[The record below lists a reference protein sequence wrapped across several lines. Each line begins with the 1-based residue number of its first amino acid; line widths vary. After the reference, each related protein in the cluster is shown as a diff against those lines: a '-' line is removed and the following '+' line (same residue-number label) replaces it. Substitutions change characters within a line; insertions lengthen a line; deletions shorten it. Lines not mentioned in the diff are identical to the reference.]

1 MYRLHEVVD
10 GGIHERHVQGAE
22 GRYIDIEG
30 ASSMQ
35 WEVAMDVDVL
45 DVLDVLD
52 ALDDALYVVAVQ
64 GVDELGEEL

>member
-45 DVLDVLD
+45 DGLD

-64 GVDELGEEL
+64 GVDELDEEL